1 MPIIT
6 ADGAGMSTAKGL
18 SGVISSILN
27 RAASFCPQLPPSP
40 HTNDASGL
48 TCPLQ
53 PSLSCFKV
61 DFVLALRL
69 PWPSE
74 CFHDVPEA
82 PANNSEFASLS
93 TEDDDSEDDGSEDV
107 GSEDNSSEDDGSE
120 DDGSEDDG
128 SEDDDSEDDDSEDNG
143 YQQDA
148 VDRGVNEG
156 GGAQW

>member
-53 PSLSCFKV
+53 PSLFLTRLWCFK
-61 DFVLALRL
+61 
-69 PWPSE
+69 
-74 CFHDVPEA
+74 A

-93 TEDDDSEDDGSEDV
+93 TEDDDSEDDGSED
-107 GSEDNSSEDDGSE
+107 NSSEDDGSE
-120 DDGSEDDG
+120 DDGSEDDDR
-128 SEDDDSEDDDSEDNG
+128 EDDDSEDDDSEDDG

>member
-53 PSLSCFKV
+53 PSLFLTRLWCF
-61 DFVLALRL
+61 
-69 PWPSE
+69 SE

-93 TEDDDSEDDGSEDV
+93 TEDDDSEDDGSEDD
-107 GSEDNSSEDDGSE
+107 GSEDNS
-120 DDGSEDDG
+120 SEDDG
-128 SEDDDSEDDDSEDNG
+128 SEDDDSEDDDSEDDDSEDDG